1 MRGRATANW
10 LAALSPILAV
20 EGLLVLLF
28 WPGLSIVEENGAAKV
43 LAGATPPVALAFLGL
58 LTSFSNTQVG
68 KFATWAAAIL
78 LLTFTLVY
86 ALTIGWAYVP
96 AAFVL
101 MVSAL
106 FLQTRVGRPIALAT
120 AVLLVLLAL
129 PTRDWLIAFLF
140 LPAAFALLVAAA
152 AGRTTS
158 SRASPA

>member
-10 LAALSPILAV
+10 LAALSAILAL

-101 MVSAL
+101 LVSAL
-106 FLQTRVGRPIALAT
+106 FLATRVGRPIALAT

-140 LPAAFALLVAAA
+140 LPAVLALLVAAA
-152 AGRTTS
+152 AGRT
-158 SRASPA
+158 ASPGTSPA

>member
-10 LAALSPILAV
+10 LAALSAILAL

-96 AAFVL
+96 AALVL
-101 MVSAL
+101 LVSAL
-106 FLQTRVGRPIALAT
+106 FLATRVGRSAALAT
-120 AVLLVLLAL
+120 AILLLLMVLTSRWWPMWPLY
-129 PTRDWLIAFLF
+129 
-140 LPAAFALLVAAA
+140 LPAAFALLVVAATVRTA
-152 AGRTTS
+152 APGT
-158 SRASPA
+158 SPA